1 MQVFRTHIRS
11 RQSSSLLTLDA
22 VEVGGGQRLSLALIC
37 RDALVLGLLS
47 ARHVA
52 CAPALLQIV
61 AAAGGGH
68 PGQWDVLRL
77 SRLGSGAGS
86 VGRGGFTR

>member
-1 MQVFRTHIRS
+1 MQDFRTYIRS
-11 RQSSSLLTLDA
+11 SENECLLTLDA
-22 VEVGGGQRLSLALIC
+22 IEVGRGQCLSLALIC

-47 ARHVA
+47 TRHVA

-77 SRLGSGAGS
+77 SCLSSGAGS
-86 VGRGGFTR
+86 VR